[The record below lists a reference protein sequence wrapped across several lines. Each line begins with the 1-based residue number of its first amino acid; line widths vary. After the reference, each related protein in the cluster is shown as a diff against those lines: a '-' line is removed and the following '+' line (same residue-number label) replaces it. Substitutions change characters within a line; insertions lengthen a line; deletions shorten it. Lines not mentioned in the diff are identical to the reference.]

1 MIELTDSYGRMYA
14 KLTLL
19 VGIGAQ
25 IDILPDLWTSVH
37 LEIKV
42 QNNVEELICVHC
54 KEGLL
59 LPWTEKKSQIR
70 PKLAQHA
77 EKRKKINILS
87 GKWKDRSIHYVT

>member
-37 LEIKV
+37 LEIEV

-59 LPWTEKKSQIR
+59 LPWTEKKS
-70 PKLAQHA
+70 
-77 EKRKKINILS
+77 
-87 GKWKDRSIHYVT
+87 

>member
-37 LEIKV
+37 LEIEV
-42 QNNVEELICVHC
+42 QNNVVELICVHC

-77 EKRKKINILS
+77 EKRKN
-87 GKWKDRSIHYVT
+87 